1 VNAFRLLPSRLFPSL
16 LSAGLLTA
24 SLLAV
29 TPAHA
34 APEVLRIGVASAGG
48 GSPVTWGGSPGGVI
62 RAQELLEKE
71 FEGTGTRVEWLFFKG
86 AGPAV
91 NEALSNKQIDFA
103 YQGDLPQVVGRA
115 NGLKT
120 KLLLSS
126 GTRNNLYLVVPPDS
140 PIKTIEDLKG
150 KQVSIFRG
158 TNGHLVAI
166 NVLKAHG
173 LSERDIKVINLDAG
187 SAQAAI
193 VSKGI
198 DAAFGGYE
206 YFKLRD
212 QNLVRIAYT
221 TQGKDPAL
229 TRQASLLVREDFEQA
244 NPEAVQ
250 RTVDVFVKAASW
262 ASDEANRDELFKI
275 WARSGTPAASW
286 AAEFADTPLA
296 QRNSPLIDDF
306 LSSRY
311 EAVVK
316 EAVEQKLI
324 RRSVTVK
331 DWFEPKYL
339 QVALKK
345 QGLENRWV
353 ANDST
358 GKPVQ
363 SVAHATSQT
372 SKTAAPAPAFAR

>member
-1 VNAFRLLPSRLFPSL
+1 MNPFRFLPSRF
-16 LSAGLLTA
+16 LSAGLLA
-24 SLLAV
+24 SASMLGV
-29 TPAHA
+29 VSAHA
-34 APEVLRIGVASAGG
+34 APDVVRIGVASAGG

-62 RAQELLEKE
+62 RAQELLEKA
-71 FEGTGTRVEWLFFKG
+71 FDGTGTRVEWLFFKG

-120 KLLLSS
+120 KLLLAS

-140 PIKTIEDLKG
+140 PIKSIEDLKG

-166 NVLKAHG
+166 NILAAHG
-173 LSERDIKVINLDAG
+173 LTERDIKVVNLDAG

-212 QNLVRIAYT
+212 QNLVRIAYS

-229 TRQASLLVREDFEQA
+229 TRQASLLVREEFEQA
-244 NPEAVQ
+244 NPDTVQ

-262 ASDEANRDELFKI
+262 SSDEANRDELIKI

-306 LSSRY
+306 LVSRY

-316 EAVEQKLI
+316 EALDLKLI
-324 RRSVTVK
+324 RRSVAVK
-331 DWFEPKYL
+331 DWFEPRYL
-339 QVALKK
+339 QAALKQ

-353 ANDST
+353 AYDSK
-358 GKPVQ
+358 GQAVQ
-363 SVAHATSQT
+363 SVAQAGTQAATVP
-372 SKTAAPAPAFAR
+372 AAPVLAR